1 MHIFCVKSVLSHP
14 NIVEY
19 QDINK
24 RAEKITVPHFF
35 HFILLKKLYF
45 QRMNKHIR
53 NFENFHILLW
63 LLKDICWVTIS
74 KSMGVIMIIPTLA
87 LAIYI
92 TIINKN
98 DKSDLAHNLAVC
110 FWICANSTWMIGEF
124 FFDDSLRNEA
134 IVLFLVGLLTMML
147 YYIPLLFRKSLE
159 LKRKTRN

>member
-1 MHIFCVKSVLSHP
+1 
-14 NIVEY
+14 
-19 QDINK
+19 
-24 RAEKITVPHFF
+24 
-35 HFILLKKLYF
+35 
-45 QRMNKHIR
+45 MNKHIR

-74 KSMGVIMIIPTLA
+74 KSMGVFMIIPTLT